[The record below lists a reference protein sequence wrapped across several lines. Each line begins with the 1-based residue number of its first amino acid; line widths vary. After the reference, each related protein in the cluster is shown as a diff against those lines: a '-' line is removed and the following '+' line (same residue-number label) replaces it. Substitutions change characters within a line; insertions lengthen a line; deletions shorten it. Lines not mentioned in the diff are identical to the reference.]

1 MLEGRDVTAK
11 PDNGARKMPYARR
24 ADAWIFLSVAA
35 ASADGPATLP
45 DVIGA
50 ADMINHEIPLPEEI
64 VGALNRLMFAD
75 LVSVNG
81 SQFSLTPEGRAT
93 MAETESARDWI
104 AQWDVL
110 AGRWGKL
117 PDPPVALWEPSDA
130 DLNAAVEDYYRR
142 TPPY

>member
-93 MAETESARDWI
+93 MAERSRPGIGLLNGTSS
-104 AQWDVL
+104 Q
-110 AGRWGKL
+110 
-117 PDPPVALWEPSDA
+117 A
-130 DLNAAVEDYYRR
+130 DGASCP
-142 TPPY
+142 THP